1 MEVKVPKQIG
11 DCGVERC
18 QDFLCKRGCIVCGKP
33 IQLSRP
39 HGWTCEEHDV
49 VEIPYV
55 IRRAKIEAKRRQENA
70 SNG

>member
-1 MEVKVPKQIG
+1 MAKVSKQVT
-11 DCGVERC
+11 CGVEGC
-18 QDFLCKRGCIVCGKP
+18 TDFLCVRGCIVCGKAA
-33 IQLSRP
+33 QNNLS

-70 SNG
+70 TNG